1 MGILTLVRCIRKR
14 LQLVRIDLAPRLAIR
29 GHAMTTAQV
38 TYTETELLADHDF
51 VEPLI
56 ANGVRCHGGFDE
68 DGAYVSPRTLNRW
81 PAIHAWE
88 EQRVEQFDTP
98 ILDIPLDSW
107 PENFPSIEQS
117 KFLIRN
123 GVTEPTISALTR
135 IGTVEGFGSMLR
147 MLPVPD
153 FTALFDEDI
162 TGTAI
167 AHIGTGLFEAH
178 ARDEA
183 GFEDE
188 AGHNLMWF
196 AARDIAFEHPVT
208 DDQTAK
214 MLARMGIDN
223 SPKTPDDIARMRDAA
238 IAGRTLPDGI
248 DFMAE
253 MVVARMIG
261 LLLIEISAFHGFTW
275 AAGVL
280 SDTELIA
287 GEGEAGRI
295 IDYIRADESPH
306 VAWLQTALSE
316 MRDRTWVGSDGTRYA
331 GTDMIG
337 QMWERAVSESVL
349 LRRAENLQFT
359 MKEIELAAAGRSDA
373 DDLIDEML
381 SLGTVVRLADGSV
394 VDPTTDAVLG

>member
-1 MGILTLVRCIRKR
+1 
-14 LQLVRIDLAPRLAIR
+14 
-29 GHAMTTAQV
+29 MTTDQV
-38 TYTETELLADHDF
+38 EFTTDELLADHDGL
-51 VEPLI
+51 EPLI
-56 ANGVRCHGGFDE
+56 ANGVHCHGGFDE
-68 DGAYVSPRTLNRW
+68 DGTYVSPRTRNRW

-88 EQRVEQFDTP
+88 EQRVEQFSTP
-98 ILDIPLDSW
+98 ILDIPLETW

-147 MLPVPD
+147 LLPIPD
-153 FTALFDEDI
+153 FAKTFDEDI

-196 AARDIAFEHPVT
+196 AARDIAFESPVT

-223 SPKTPDDIARMRDAA
+223 RPKSDADMAKMREAA
-238 IAGRTLPDGI
+238 VAARTLPDGI

-253 MVVARMIG
+253 LVVGRMIG
-261 LLLIEISAFHGFTW
+261 LLLIEISAFHGFAW
-275 AAGVL
+275 AEGVL
-280 SDTELIA
+280 SDTDLTA
-287 GEGEAGRI
+287 GEGEAARLI
-295 IDYIRADESPH
+295 SYISADETPH

-316 MRDRTWVGSDGTRYA
+316 MRDRTWIGSDGTRYD
-331 GTDMIG
+331 GGDMIG
-337 QMWERAVSESVL
+337 RMWDRAVSDSLL

-359 MKEIELAAAGRSDA
+359 MNEIELATAGRTDA

-381 SLGTVVRLADGSV
+381 SMGTVVRQADGTM
-394 VDPTTDAVLG
+394 VDPSTDAVLG